1 MEISLRKVHRK
12 FLTNIM
18 NKFTRSNG
26 AKSEL
31 QVGKMYKGGYH
42 VPLVKALNR
51 KYIIRNSIAG
61 SDVKFYFLGA

>member
-1 MEISLRKVHRK
+1 MEFSPRKVHRK

-42 VPLVKALNR
+42 VPLVKALNYL
-51 KYIIRNSIAG
+51 KIIENI
-61 SDVKFYFLGA
+61 YY